1 MLIFRVS
8 NSLSTLKPWLF
19 ITFLVG
25 SLPAVAQVDTAQ
37 LKSLYDRCLDFSEDK
52 KDSLRYYAS
61 FIEQHARK
69 LKFNK
74 GEVLSS
80 RLKGIYEEMSS
91 NYESAIHYYL
101 ETLEASRKLSSI
113 EYEISALSDLA
124 ILYANIKEPQQAK
137 NFYLQAARLSS
148 FKGDTYNVV
157 STYNNLAVIY
167 MQLRQYDSAR
177 ILLNEALRIGKPF
190 ENKIDITST
199 YNNLGSL
206 NFKEKKYDEALPY
219 FRKNLQVHMATNSAG
234 DLWVD
239 LLNLADIFTE
249 KHQFDSASWYADRTI
264 DLARKLGSKSKEAD
278 SYAMMAKLA
287 EYREDYYTAYDHLKN
302 WYSLDTAIVNGDT
315 HQTIAELQERF
326 NAKERETA
334 NQLLKEQV
342 EKEVLKAKGIT
353 LLAIALGIIGVLAAI
368 AFITKRNANRRL
380 QATNLLILQQ
390 NDKLAELNHEKNS
403 LISIVSHDLNTP
415 FATIH
420 VWGNLMLHEA
430 DRLSAEQ
437 QRALSKIIQASNYGE
452 GLISRILDVEKKDIG
467 NHKLRIENFD
477 LTILTEDVVDNFKV
491 MADKKEISL
500 HAELP
505 EKELYILS
513 DKHLVSR
520 ICENLLSNAI
530 KYTPRGKNVYVSV
543 SDEQDAIS
551 IKVRDEGLGIDKEE
565 MPHLFSKYSK
575 ISTQPTEGENSTGL
589 GLSIV
594 KRIVEEINGKI
605 SCESEPGKGSLF
617 TVILRK

>member
-1 MLIFRVS
+1 M
-8 NSLSTLKPWLF
+8 KPWLF
-19 ITFLVG
+19 FMFLVG
-25 SLPAVAQVDTAQ
+25 SLPALAQVDTVQ

-52 KDSLRYYAS
+52 KDSIRFYAS
-61 FIEQHARK
+61 YIEDHAHN

-80 RLKGIYEEMSS
+80 RLKGIYEELSG

-101 ETLEASRKLSSI
+101 ESLEASRKLSSI

-167 MQLRQYDSAR
+167 MQLQQYDSAR

-190 ENKIDITST
+190 ENRIDITST

-219 FRKNLQVHMATNSAG
+219 FRKNLQVHMATNSTG
-234 DLWVD
+234 DLWID
-239 LLNLADIFTE
+239 LLNLADLFTE
-249 KHQFDSASWYADRTI
+249 KHQFDSASYYAERTM

-278 SYAMMAKLA
+278 SHAMMAKLA
-287 EYREDYYTAYDHLKN
+287 EYREDYYTAYDHLKS
-302 WYSLDTAIVNGDT
+302 WYALDTAIVNGDT

-326 NAKERETA
+326 NAKEREAA

-353 LLAIALGIIGVLAAI
+353 LLAVALGIICVLAAI
-368 AFITKRNANRRL
+368 AFVTKRNANRRL
-380 QATNLLILQQ
+380 QATNQLILQQ

-430 DRLSAEQ
+430 DRLSPEQ

-467 NHKLRIENFD
+467 DHKLRIENFD
-477 LTILTEDVVDNFKV
+477 LTILTEDVLDNFKV
-491 MADKKEISL
+491 MADKKDIRL

-605 SCESEPGKGSLF
+605 SCESEPGQGSLF

>member
-1 MLIFRVS
+1 MS
-8 NSLSTLKPWLF
+8 AYS
-19 ITFLVG
+19 
-25 SLPAVAQVDTAQ
+25 QVDTSH
-37 LKSLYDRCLDFSEDK
+37 LKRLYDRCLDFSEDK
-52 KDSLRYYAS
+52 KDSIRYYAS
-61 FIEQHARK
+61 YIEENARS

-74 GEVLSS
+74 GNVLSA
-80 RLKGIYEEMSS
+80 RLKGIYEEMMS

-101 ETLEASRKLSSI
+101 ECLEDARSLGSL

-124 ILYANIKEPQQAK
+124 ILYSNIKEPQQAK
-137 NFYLQAARLSS
+137 SFYLQAAKLSS

-167 MQLRQYDSAR
+167 MQLKQYDSAR
-177 ILLNEALRIGKPF
+177 AFLNEALRIGRPY
-190 ENKIDITST
+190 ENVVDITST

-206 NFKEKKYDEALPY
+206 NFKEKKYDDALPY
-219 FRKNLQVHMATNSAG
+219 FRKNLFIHTNNNNAG
-234 DLWVD
+234 DLWID
-239 LLNLADIFTE
+239 LLNLADLFTE
-249 KHQFDSASWYADRTI
+249 KKQFDSAEFYADKTME
-264 DLARKLGSKSKEAD
+264 LARKLDSKSKEAD
-278 SYAMMAKLA
+278 SYAILAKLS
-287 EYREDYYTAYDHLKN
+287 EYKEDYYRAYDYLKS
-302 WYSLDTAIVNGDT
+302 WYDLDTAIVNGDT

-326 NAKERETA
+326 NAKEREAA

-342 EKEVLKAKGIT
+342 EKETLKAKGIT
-353 LLAIALGIIGVLAAI
+353 LLAVALGIIGALAAV

-380 QATNLLILQQ
+380 QATNQLITQQ
-390 NDKLAELNHEKNS
+390 NVKLAELNHEKNS

-420 VWGNLMLHEA
+420 VWGNLMMHEA
-430 DRLSAEQ
+430 DRLSPEQ

-477 LTILTEDVVDNFKV
+477 LTILTEDVIDNFKA
-491 MADKKEISL
+491 MANKKDIHL

-530 KYTPRGKNVYVSV
+530 KYTPRGKNVWVSV
-543 SDEQDAIS
+543 NDDQDAIS
-551 IKVRDEGLGIDKEE
+551 IKVRDEGVGIEKEE

-575 ISTQPTEGENSTGL
+575 ISSQPTDGENSTGL

>member
-1 MLIFRVS
+1 MR
-8 NSLSTLKPWLF
+8 PWLF
-19 ITFLVG
+19 ITLLIG
-25 SLPAVAQVDTAQ
+25 SIPGYTQVDTSH
-37 LKSLYDRCLDFSEDK
+37 LKNLYDRCLDFSEDK
-52 KDSLRYYAS
+52 KDSIRYYAS
-61 FIEQHARK
+61 FIEEQSHK

-80 RLKGIYEEMSS
+80 RLKGIYEEMTN

-101 ETLEASRKLSSI
+101 ESLDAARKLSSI

-137 NFYLQAARLSS
+137 SFYLQAARLSS

-167 MQLRQYDSAR
+167 MQLYQFDSAR
-177 ILLNEALRIGKPF
+177 ILLTDALRVGKPY
-190 ENKIDITST
+190 EDKIDITST

-219 FRKNLQVHMATNSAG
+219 FRKNLFIHTHNGNLG
-234 DLWVD
+234 DLWID
-239 LLNLADIFTE
+239 YLNLADLFTE
-249 KHQFDSASWYADRTI
+249 KHQYDSAAFYAAKTM
-264 DLARKLGSKSKEAD
+264 DLAKKLDSKSKEAD
-278 SYAMMAKLA
+278 SYAMLAKLS
-287 EYREDYYTAYDHLKN
+287 EYKEDYFSAYDHLKS
-302 WYSLDTAIVNGDT
+302 WYELDTAIVNGDT

-326 NAKERETA
+326 NAREREAA

-342 EKEVLKAKGIT
+342 EKETLKAKGIT
-353 LLAIALGIIGVLAAI
+353 LLAIALGIIGALAAI

-380 QATNLLILQQ
+380 QATNQLILQQ
-390 NDKLAELNHEKNS
+390 NDKLAELNYEKNS

-415 FATIH
+415 FATIQ
-420 VWGNLMLHEA
+420 VWGTLMQHDA
-430 DRLSAEQ
+430 DRLSPDQ

-467 NHKLRIENFD
+467 LHKLRIENFD
-477 LTILTEDVVDNFKV
+477 LTILTEDVIDNFKV
-491 MADKKEISL
+491 MAHKKDIHL

-505 EKELYILS
+505 DKELFILS

-530 KYTPRGKNVYVSV
+530 KYTPKGKNVWVSV
-543 SDEQDAIS
+543 SEEQDAIS
-551 IKVRDEGLGIDKEE
+551 IKVRDEGVGIEKED

-575 ISTQPTEGENSTGL
+575 ISSQPTDGESSTGL

-594 KRIVEEINGKI
+594 KRIVEEINGRI

>member
-1 MLIFRVS
+1 M
-8 NSLSTLKPWLF
+8 
-19 ITFLVG
+19 FLVG
-25 SLPAVAQVDTAQ
+25 SLPAFAQVDTAQ
-37 LKSLYDRCLDFSEDK
+37 LKKLYDRCLDFSEDK
-52 KDSLRYYAS
+52 KDSIRFYAS
-61 FIEQHARK
+61 FIEEHAHK

-101 ETLEASRKLSSI
+101 ESLDASRKLSSI

-167 MQLRQYDSAR
+167 MQLQQYDSAR

-190 ENKIDITST
+190 ENRIDITST

-206 NFKEKKYDEALPY
+206 NFKQKKYDDALPY
-219 FRKNLQVHMATNSAG
+219 FRQNLQVHMATNSTG
-234 DLWVD
+234 DLWID
-239 LLNLADIFTE
+239 LLNLADLFTE
-249 KHQFDSASWYADRTI
+249 KHQFDSASYYAERTM

-278 SYAMMAKLA
+278 SHAMMAKLA
-287 EYREDYYTAYDHLKN
+287 EYREDYYTAYDHLKS

-326 NAKERETA
+326 NAKEREAA

-353 LLAIALGIIGVLAAI
+353 LLAVALGIIGVLAAI
-368 AFITKRNANRRL
+368 AFVTKRNANRRL
-380 QATNLLILQQ
+380 QATNQLILQQ

-430 DRLSAEQ
+430 DRLSPEQ

-467 NHKLRIENFD
+467 DHKLRIENFD
-477 LTILTEDVVDNFKV
+477 LTILTEDVLDNFKM
-491 MADKKEISL
+491 MADKKDIRL
-500 HAELP
+500 HVELP

-543 SDEQDAIS
+543 SDEQDGIS
-551 IKVRDEGLGIDKEE
+551 IKVRDEGVGIDKEE

-605 SCESEPGKGSLF
+605 SCESEPGQGSLF

>member
-1 MLIFRVS
+1 MR
-8 NSLSTLKPWLF
+8 PWLF
-19 ITFLVG
+19 ITLLIG
-25 SLPAVAQVDTAQ
+25 SIPGYTQVDTSH
-37 LKSLYDRCLDFSEDK
+37 LKNLYDRCLDFSEDK
-52 KDSLRYYAS
+52 KDSIRYYAS
-61 FIEQHARK
+61 YIEEQAHK

-80 RLKGIYEEMSS
+80 RLKGIYEEMTN
-91 NYESAIHYYL
+91 NYEAAIHYYL
-101 ETLEASRKLSSI
+101 ESLDASRKLSSI

-124 ILYANIKEPQQAK
+124 ILYSNIKEPQQAK
-137 NFYLQAARLSS
+137 SFYLQAARLSS

-167 MQLRQYDSAR
+167 MQLRQFDSAR
-177 ILLNEALRIGKPF
+177 ILLTDALRVGKPY
-190 ENKIDITST
+190 EDKIDITST

-206 NFKEKKYDEALPY
+206 NFKEKRYDEALPF
-219 FRKNLQVHMATNSAG
+219 FRKNLFIHTHNNNLG
-234 DLWVD
+234 DLWID
-239 LLNLADIFTE
+239 YLNLADLFTE
-249 KHQFDSASWYADRTI
+249 KHQYDSAAFYAARTM
-264 DLARKLGSKSKEAD
+264 DLAKRLGSKSKEAD
-278 SYAMMAKLA
+278 SYAMLAKLS
-287 EYREDYYTAYDHLKN
+287 EYKEDYFSAYDHLKS
-302 WYSLDTAIVNGDT
+302 WYELDTAIVNGDT

-326 NAKERETA
+326 NAREREAA

-342 EKEVLKAKGIT
+342 EKETLKAKGIT
-353 LLAIALGIIGVLAAI
+353 LLAIALGIIGALTAI

-380 QATNLLILQQ
+380 QATNQLILQQ
-390 NDKLAELNHEKNS
+390 NDKLAELNYEKNS

-415 FATIH
+415 FATIQ
-420 VWGNLMLHEA
+420 VWGNLMQHDA
-430 DRLSAEQ
+430 DRLSPDQ
-437 QRALSKIIQASNYGE
+437 QRALGKIIQASNYGE

-467 NHKLRIENFD
+467 HHKLRIENFD
-477 LTILTEDVVDNFKV
+477 LTILTEDVIDNFKV
-491 MADKKEISL
+491 MAHRKDIRL

-505 EKELYILS
+505 DKELFILS

-530 KYTPRGKNVYVSV
+530 KYTPKGKNVWVSV
-543 SDEQDAIS
+543 NEEQDAIS
-551 IKVRDEGLGIDKEE
+551 IRVRDEGVGIEKED

-575 ISTQPTEGENSTGL
+575 ISSQPTDGESSTGL

>member
-1 MLIFRVS
+1 M
-8 NSLSTLKPWLF
+8 
-19 ITFLVG
+19 FLVG
-25 SLPAVAQVDTAQ
+25 SLPAFAQVDTIQ
-37 LKSLYDRCLDFSEDK
+37 LKSIYDRCLDFSEDK
-52 KDSLRYYAS
+52 KDSIRYYAS
-61 FIEQHARK
+61 FIEEHAHK

-101 ETLEASRKLSSI
+101 ESLEASRKLSSI

-124 ILYANIKEPQQAK
+124 ILYSNIKEPQQAK

-167 MQLRQYDSAR
+167 MQLRQFDSAR
-177 ILLNEALRIGKPF
+177 FLLNEALRIGKPY
-190 ENKIDITST
+190 EDRIDITST

-219 FRKNLQVHMATNSAG
+219 FRKNLAVHTAINSPG

-239 LLNLADIFTE
+239 ILNLADIFTE
-249 KHQFDSASWYADRTI
+249 KHQFDSATYYADWTME
-264 DLARKLGSKSKEAD
+264 LARKLGSKSKEAD
-278 SYAMMAKLA
+278 SYAMLAKLA
-287 EYREDYYTAYDHLKN
+287 EYREDYYTAYDHLKS

-326 NAKERETA
+326 NAREREAA

-342 EKEVLKAKGIT
+342 EKEMLKAKGIT
-353 LLAIALGIIGVLAAI
+353 LLAVALGIIGILAAI
-368 AFITKRNANRRL
+368 AFVTKRNANRRL
-380 QATNLLILQQ
+380 QATNQLILQQ

-430 DRLSAEQ
+430 DRLSPEQ

-467 NHKLRIENFD
+467 DHKLRIENFD
-477 LTILTEDVVDNFKV
+477 LTILTEDVVDNFKA